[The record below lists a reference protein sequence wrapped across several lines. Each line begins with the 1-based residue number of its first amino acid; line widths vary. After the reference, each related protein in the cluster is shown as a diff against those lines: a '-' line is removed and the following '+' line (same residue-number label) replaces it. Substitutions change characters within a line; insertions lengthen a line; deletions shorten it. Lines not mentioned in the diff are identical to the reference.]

1 MFRCSLRISI
11 FCVLYDLTGSFKK
24 CVCARVRLCVRVC
37 DWAVYVIV
45 YNLLYDSSFLR
56 LLSNTLSVHLEK
68 RYVLTVVC
76 KMRALGM
83 TAIIVITVAIN
94 MGKMTLVLLV
104 LFVFNPFTAPA
115 CKLSGLKDAR
125 ARLQTV
131 HFPVL

>member
-1 MFRCSLRISI
+1 M
-11 FCVLYDLTGSFKK
+11 
-24 CVCARVRLCVRVC
+24 CVCACARASVRLCVRVC
-37 DWAVYVIV
+37 DWAVYIII

-56 LLSNTLSVHLEK
+56 LLSKALSAHLEK
-68 RYVLTVVC
+68 RYLLTVVC

-83 TAIIVITVAIN
+83 TAIIIITVAIN
-94 MGKMTLVLLV
+94 MGEMTSVLLV

-115 CKLSGLKDAR
+115 CKLSGLNDAR